1 MSLNKE
7 ELREIRHAV
16 NYYRN
21 HFISV
26 SNPRHTEYSTIV
38 DKLSELIKQ
47 SKDNE
52 DIYRQC

>member
-1 MSLNKE
+1 MSLNQE

-26 SNPRHTEYSTIV
+26 SNPRHNEYSTIV

-47 SKDNE
+47 TKENE
-52 DIYRQC
+52 NIHR